1 MSHQP
6 PAAVA
11 QAAAT
16 GLRLRAS
23 MPPSRRG
30 GTAVGIAR
38 ARDLANRRPVSDS
51 TIVRMR
57 SYFARHAVD
66 ASAPGWGVD
75 SKGWQAWLL
84 WGGDAGRA
92 WSNRITLGVQPAAD
106 NGRIVDHGGARRPN
120 PAETFGQRGTM
131 NGSQIDLDH
140 YKQGHRFVVFASP
153 GKRACYTDE
162 AHEAAAAA
170 NSLGKNAFAMKL
182 FDRGRRLERLGS
194 SGSEH
199 VADALRSGS
208 DESEVRHNPPRRPP
222 AGAQM
227 DLFAAPVVASTPI
240 DVKAVPEIVE
250 PESLPRQQI
259 AAGWSNRLP
268 WPEKFEDKGEYDRL
282 HDGGTSHMLYRHVID
297 DRTSRCFCIPETMW
311 EEFDSRLA
319 VMLKQAKRCHV
330 EVDVITYRPFST
342 VWHWT
347 TYRDEQDYAGTPHS
361 MRCMAKMVQINAPTI
376 KIAGWKAIAKVDHQ
390 KAGAGKWANLQFKFS
405 ADAKYDIE
413 KFASAPPQC
422 DHCNLLRH
430 RASTV
435 LVQDD
440 QGKIKQLGMD
450 CLTDYTGHDW
460 SKLLNFGSVMAS
472 FEDDCDSMGESGGMF
487 RRRATIREFM
497 ELAAKWL
504 RTHPFIS
511 KRAAEERHE
520 ESSAEAIE
528 FLLVKRSRG
537 DLKDKEIEELTPV
550 AEDVAAVEQAIEWA
564 INLPGR
570 SDYEFNLKAIAIG
583 ADSLLK
589 NRHVG
594 LATAMIAGFYRWV
607 EDGRIERAK
616 KADVVDPGPV
626 GEIGERITVY
636 VEQLGTKLF
645 TSFYGETVL
654 HKWAQVGTGVRLSAF
669 HGGREFTDENGL
681 ALVDGARGWVTGT
694 VKDHK
699 EYRGVSETQLT
710 RCAWSNTEP
719 VEKKAKKRKNPEEMD
734 NWWDELDD
742 HSNPDEW
749 PAPVE
754 FRLTRRNGPALPQ
767 APRPFHAWK
776 VTGTTQAADHGT
788 YQKATHYNV
797 ISPEGKRGSLVPTHG
812 VYRFVEQLS
821 FFDPMEGFALTAQES
836 SRKPA
841 PRPAILP
848 EPQQMGFRFNGKN
861 SLTSPGL
868 FNTQTAILD
877 LPGVHAPLV
886 HTHTLKPRPAGVS
899 VPLEGHGGRV
909 LTGKPRLADDG
920 TIVVRAKDP
929 KSGKLIE
936 IPVPPGALDWR
947 VDLATPPRELHG
959 PLVPAPVAIA
969 KGSVQRGVSIY
980 PLGTR
985 RDQFGN
991 PVGEARMPTGDLI
1004 EYAWRVVPLG
1014 DLIVSH
1020 DPWSLETNKAYPQV
1034 LQPRDRSRSSYA
1046 DQINRLVR
1054 EFDPQLLTWSATAA
1068 DGAPIIGPDLVVESG
1083 NGRTMALS
1091 RVYREGTAKADA
1103 YRTTIAAWA
1112 EHLGLPEDQIARIAA
1127 VKDPVLVRLRL
1138 TDVDRAAF
1146 AREANVSGQ
1155 QGMAAAEQA
1164 ISDAAALTP
1173 ALVGRLDPSA
1183 DLSSAGNQGFVS
1195 DYIEQ
1200 VAGRQ
1205 ARGTM
1210 ADLRG
1215 KLSLAGETRIRYALF
1230 AFAYGPA
1237 SHSLLPEI
1245 AEFRDSDLTAFLRG
1259 MMMAAPTLAR
1269 LQADIAE
1276 GIFDAGYAVGASVS
1290 EAAHFVAA
1298 ARKANAKVWTQFRQ
1312 ISTFPLGAA
1321 AHCWLFA
1328 GFPKGERTSG
1338 PTLTAALLR
1347 YALEVQQHP
1356 AGQMS
1361 FFDSPPPQLEL
1372 IGKAVA
1378 AAVTGDDDPPKGTAA
1393 TEIGK
1398 RMPAAVAEAL
1408 PASWAGVVGAGV
1420 AQAPARAPEFFG
1432 GPVDPPDVSPPPPPP
1447 PAPRSAAASWARH
1460 WLDKGWAFPQADE
1473 LGEPANW
1480 VFKFITRE
1488 DAEHIAKQGE
1498 NPDSAGFYGYI
1509 TAVEGNR
1516 AEFTYIAGNGLFARA
1531 SVPLSDNKGPA
1542 VALTSLDNDLPV
1554 YIRRATIAQWLKGLE
1569 EASYSAAKTAIQN
1582 AIIRYGEDRVRAKI
1596 DEANREFS
1604 GETRPGFSD
1613 TDYDKMIDSYPGAVA
1628 LIASGLDGKI
1638 SRRDLN
1644 DILSSP
1650 PKSEAVDTDADGSP
1664 QSTAVLAAAPLSL
1677 PDPVNSIEVTA
1688 DKKLRWPYLAAVTAA
1703 SVTATA
1709 AQLLEAFD
1717 AFTARLPE
1725 IEDALTAAWRKT
1737 GLRSADKI
1745 RGIVSELTERAMFR
1759 FSPAH
1764 GGMVSYSM
1772 DAFSKDNDY
1781 KKAKISGHRKA
1792 VASQTDETLAAWRD
1806 SVAKKRADFDD
1817 PLSLL
1822 HIENVIKTKGIE
1834 ALTPEQLAIY
1844 DADSVARSRAYRERN
1859 AAQRAVVRP
1868 VMALEGATV
1877 VEGWHTKHNRALWVV
1892 VLPLRIDGD
1901 EFKALA
1907 SKARQLGGQWQNNA
1921 RFTGGK
1927 TPSGFNFDTADGAAR
1942 FASLVGGES
1951 VSTEEDWQE
1960 AQESSRE
1967 AGAAHLREVAEDMIR
1982 RAKGEISRD
1991 RLENTWRRADMATTV
2006 RQNAKALQ
2014 ALGETTLRVANAIE
2028 NNHPALSGIRHVTQV
2043 AELRQTLRS
2052 ASYLWARANDVRHD
2066 EAPEI
2071 TDPRIL
2077 TAVRYPWPEI
2087 WNHDVRR
2094 LAEKMAV
2101 KAGSKRFGAKLL
2113 KMFRVDEDDRS
2124 TLKNHELIEELADA
2138 ARNFRSYGLS
2148 RWDVANIREAILRY
2162 MRLWSANIRTDSEL
2176 REACR
2181 AFQAL
2186 YQAPAGESE
2195 IGKLTREL
2203 IGRNIPGFFPT
2214 PPPVIDRMV
2223 AAAELKPGQR
2233 VLEPSAGKGDIADA
2247 IREAEP
2253 EARLEVVEP
2262 AYSLR
2267 QILELKGFSLVGD
2280 DFMMLAGEWYD
2291 RILMN
2296 PPFEHGADIDH
2307 VRHAFDLLAPG
2318 GRLVAIM
2325 SEGPFFRSDR
2335 KAEAFRQWLESVDG
2349 HSEKLPDGSFAGK
2362 DAFRQTGVAT
2372 RLVTI
2377 EKATP

>member
-1 MSHQP
+1 MSHTP

-11 QAAAT
+11 NAAAA

-38 ARDLANRRPVSDS
+38 ARDLAHRRPVSDS
-51 TIVRMR
+51 TIARMR

-92 WSNRITLGVQPAAD
+92 WSNRITIGVQPAAD
-106 NGRIVDHGGARRPN
+106 NGRIMDHGGARRPN
-120 PAETFGQRGTM
+120 PAETLGQRGTM
-131 NGSQIDLDH
+131 NGCQIDLDH

-162 AHEAAAAA
+162 AHEAAAEA
-170 NSLGKNAFAMKL
+170 NSLGKKAFAMKL

-199 VADALRSGS
+199 VADALRGNPS
-208 DESEVRHNPPRRPP
+208 DDVRH
-222 AGAQM
+222 
-227 DLFAAPVVASTPI
+227 
-240 DVKAVPEIVE
+240 
-250 PESLPRQQI
+250 
-259 AAGWSNRLP
+259 
-268 WPEKFEDKGEYDRL
+268 
-282 HDGGTSHMLYRHVID
+282 
-297 DRTSRCFCIPETMW
+297 
-311 EEFDSRLA
+311 
-319 VMLKQAKRCHV
+319 
-330 EVDVITYRPFST
+330 
-342 VWHWT
+342 
-347 TYRDEQDYAGTPHS
+347 
-361 MRCMAKMVQINAPTI
+361 
-376 KIAGWKAIAKVDHQ
+376 
-390 KAGAGKWANLQFKFS
+390 
-405 ADAKYDIE
+405 
-413 KFASAPPQC
+413 
-422 DHCNLLRH
+422 
-430 RASTV
+430 
-435 LVQDD
+435 
-440 QGKIKQLGMD
+440 
-450 CLTDYTGHDW
+450 
-460 SKLLNFGSVMAS
+460 
-472 FEDDCDSMGESGGMF
+472 
-487 RRRATIREFM
+487 
-497 ELAAKWL
+497 
-504 RTHPFIS
+504 
-511 KRAAEERHE
+511 
-520 ESSAEAIE
+520 
-528 FLLVKRSRG
+528 
-537 DLKDKEIEELTPV
+537 
-550 AEDVAAVEQAIEWA
+550 
-564 INLPGR
+564 
-570 SDYEFNLKAIAIG
+570 
-583 ADSLLK
+583 
-589 NRHVG
+589 
-594 LATAMIAGFYRWV
+594 
-607 EDGRIERAK
+607 
-616 KADVVDPGPV
+616 
-626 GEIGERITVY
+626 
-636 VEQLGTKLF
+636 
-645 TSFYGETVL
+645 
-654 HKWAQVGTGVRLSAF
+654 
-669 HGGREFTDENGL
+669 
-681 ALVDGARGWVTGT
+681 
-694 VKDHK
+694 
-699 EYRGVSETQLT
+699 
-710 RCAWSNTEP
+710 
-719 VEKKAKKRKNPEEMD
+719 
-734 NWWDELDD
+734 
-742 HSNPDEW
+742 
-749 PAPVE
+749 
-754 FRLTRRNGPALPQ
+754 NGPALPQ

-909 LTGKPRLADDG
+909 LTGKPRLAEDG
-920 TIVVRAKDP
+920 TVVVRAKDP

-936 IPVPPGALDWR
+936 IPVPPGAPDWR

-1127 VKDPVLVRLRL
+1127 VKNPVLVRLRL

-1312 ISTFPLGAA
+1312 ISTFPLGDA

-1361 FFDSPPPQLEL
+1361 FFDSPPSQLEL

-1408 PASWAGVVGAGV
+1408 PASWAGVAGAGV
-1420 AQAPARAPEFFG
+1420 AQAPARAAESMVDNA
-1432 GPVDPPDVSPPPPPP
+1432 PVKPAELWTLPVNEYMAARFPDDAMRQRMLDILDAFTPTQAQGVLERDGV
-1447 PAPRSAAASWARH
+1447 PAEHAARLVKELNQPKEAASEAAYWA
-1460 WLDKGWAFPQADE
+1460 
-1473 LGEPANW
+1473 
-1480 VFKFITRE
+1480 
-1488 DAEHIAKQGE
+1488 
-1498 NPDSAGFYGYI
+1498 
-1509 TAVEGNR
+1509 
-1516 AEFTYIAGNGLFARA
+1516 
-1531 SVPLSDNKGPA
+1531 
-1542 VALTSLDNDLPV
+1542 
-1554 YIRRATIAQWLKGLE
+1554 E
-1569 EASYSAAKTAIQN
+1569 EASRRLLWKAKNGIKASNAATIREAIREFTA
-1582 AIIRYGEDRVRAKI
+1582 ATGDRVGEWLDIAIAADFDAWQGWMLKIPFDAEKGAFVWAAANKRHEIEESGAKVPI
-1596 DEANREFS
+1596 FLAEAFN
-1604 GETRPGFSD
+1604 
-1613 TDYDKMIDSYPGAVA
+1613 AA
-1628 LIASGLDGKI
+1628 
-1638 SRRDLN
+1638 RRL
-1644 DILSSP
+1644 P

-1759 FSPAH
+1759 FSPAY

-1772 DAFSKDNDY
+1772 DAFGKDNDY
-1781 KKAKISGHRKA
+1781 KKAKIAGHRKA

-1834 ALTPEQLAIY
+1834 AITPEQLAIY

-2280 DFMMLAGEWYD
+2280 DFMMLSGEWYD

-2296 PPFEHGADIDH
+2296 PPFENGADIDH

-2377 EKATP
+2377 EKGTP

>member
-1 MSHQP
+1 MSHEP

-11 QAAAT
+11 KAAAA

-51 TIVRMR
+51 TIARMR

-92 WSNRITLGVQPAAD
+92 WSNRITIGVQPAAD
-106 NGRIVDHGGARRPN
+106 NDRIVDHGGARRPN
-120 PAETFGQRGTM
+120 PAETLGQRGTM

-162 AHEAAAAA
+162 AHEAAAEA
-170 NSLGKNAFAMKL
+170 NSLGKKAFAMKL

-199 VADALRSGS
+199 VADALRGNPS
-208 DESEVRHNPPRRPP
+208 DDEVRGNPMTLPLVRGAERIAASDAPAEYGRSKRLQLAAESEGLSMVGGEMVPHESVALNMLGDGQAWDIHVQRSRHSGRFWITVSRTWYGPRKDGRGASLAAEKSDVKEWDLGNALIECIREAKRKQPPISEEELEAAIQKRKAESAPHRHN
-222 AGAQM
+222 
-227 DLFAAPVVASTPI
+227 
-240 DVKAVPEIVE
+240 
-250 PESLPRQQI
+250 
-259 AAGWSNRLP
+259 
-268 WPEKFEDKGEYDRL
+268 
-282 HDGGTSHMLYRHVID
+282 
-297 DRTSRCFCIPETMW
+297 
-311 EEFDSRLA
+311 
-319 VMLKQAKRCHV
+319 
-330 EVDVITYRPFST
+330 
-342 VWHWT
+342 
-347 TYRDEQDYAGTPHS
+347 
-361 MRCMAKMVQINAPTI
+361 
-376 KIAGWKAIAKVDHQ
+376 
-390 KAGAGKWANLQFKFS
+390 
-405 ADAKYDIE
+405 
-413 KFASAPPQC
+413 
-422 DHCNLLRH
+422 
-430 RASTV
+430 
-435 LVQDD
+435 
-440 QGKIKQLGMD
+440 
-450 CLTDYTGHDW
+450 
-460 SKLLNFGSVMAS
+460 
-472 FEDDCDSMGESGGMF
+472 
-487 RRRATIREFM
+487 
-497 ELAAKWL
+497 
-504 RTHPFIS
+504 
-511 KRAAEERHE
+511 
-520 ESSAEAIE
+520 
-528 FLLVKRSRG
+528 
-537 DLKDKEIEELTPV
+537 
-550 AEDVAAVEQAIEWA
+550 
-564 INLPGR
+564 
-570 SDYEFNLKAIAIG
+570 
-583 ADSLLK
+583 
-589 NRHVG
+589 
-594 LATAMIAGFYRWV
+594 
-607 EDGRIERAK
+607 
-616 KADVVDPGPV
+616 
-626 GEIGERITVY
+626 
-636 VEQLGTKLF
+636 
-645 TSFYGETVL
+645 
-654 HKWAQVGTGVRLSAF
+654 
-669 HGGREFTDENGL
+669 
-681 ALVDGARGWVTGT
+681 
-694 VKDHK
+694 
-699 EYRGVSETQLT
+699 
-710 RCAWSNTEP
+710 
-719 VEKKAKKRKNPEEMD
+719 
-734 NWWDELDD
+734 
-742 HSNPDEW
+742 
-749 PAPVE
+749 
-754 FRLTRRNGPALPQ
+754 PALPQ
-767 APRPFHAWK
+767 PPRPFHAWK

-821 FFDPMEGFALTAQES
+821 FFDPMEGFALTAQAPA
-836 SRKPA
+836 KPA
-841 PRPAILP
+841 PRQAIMP

-861 SLTSPGL
+861 SLTRPGL

-886 HTHTLKPRPAGVS
+886 HTHALKPRPAGVS

-920 TIVVRAKDP
+920 TIVVRAKDQ
-929 KSGKLIE
+929 KTGKLIE
-936 IPVPPGALDWR
+936 IPVPAGAPDWR

-959 PLVPAPVAIA
+959 PLVPAPVAVA

-1103 YRTTIAAWA
+1103 YRSTIAAWA
-1112 EHLGLPEDQIARIAA
+1112 EHLGLPEDQIARIAEL
-1127 VKDPVLVRLRL
+1127 KDPVLVRLRL

-1195 DYIEQ
+1195 DFIEQ

-1259 MMMAAPTLAR
+1259 MMMGAPTLAR

-1276 GIFDAGYAVGASVS
+1276 GLFDAGYAVGASVS

-1321 AHCWLFA
+1321 AHCWIFA

-1361 FFDSPPPQLEL
+1361 FFDAPPSQLEL

-1408 PASWAGVVGAGV
+1408 PASWAAVAAAGV
-1420 AQAPARAPEFFG
+1420 AQAQERAAESIMDNAPVKPAEPWTL
-1432 GPVDPPDVSPPPPPP
+1432 PVNEYMAARFPDD
-1447 PAPRSAAASWARH
+1447 AMRQRM
-1460 WLDKGWAFPQADE
+1460 LDI
-1473 LGEPANW
+1473 LN
-1480 VFKFITRE
+1480 
-1488 DAEHIAKQGE
+1488 
-1498 NPDSAGFYGYI
+1498 
-1509 TAVEGNR
+1509 
-1516 AEFTYIAGNGLFARA
+1516 EFTPTQAQGVLERDGVPTEHAARLA
-1531 SVPLSDNKGPA
+1531 NELNRPKEA
-1542 VALTSLDNDLPV
+1542 AREAA
-1554 YIRRATIAQWLKGLE
+1554 YQAE
-1569 EASYSAAKTAIQN
+1569 EASRRLLWKAKNGIKASNATAIREAIRGFMASTGDRAAEWIDIAIAADFDDWQGWMPKIPFDAEKGATVWAAVNKRHEIEESGAKVPAFLVEAFNPPRRLPPKSEAVDTDADGSPQSTALSPVTFSDPRHPRVTGQTVGTERMYTWIQRGELQHSTGIEGSPRPIRRFRLYDQN
-1582 AIIRYGEDRVRAKI
+1582 THRPVHESTNFEGRAHYAHTGTEEHVFLDDPNIARPRIAVIGEETDESKRYGAGYMRGYHGKRKI
-1596 DEANREFS
+1596 TSREA
-1604 GETRPGFSD
+1604 G
-1613 TDYDKMIDSYPGAVA
+1613 DKDVEW
-1628 LIASGLDGKI
+1628 LDGYRAGLED
-1638 SRRDLN
+1638 SRADSKQKS
-1644 DILSSP
+1644 DPP

-1677 PDPVNSIEVTA
+1677 PDPVDSIEVTA
-1688 DKKLRWPYLAAVTAA
+1688 EKKLRWPYLAAVTAA
-1703 SVTATA
+1703 SLTATA

-1759 FSPAH
+1759 FSPAY

-1772 DAFSKDNDY
+1772 DAFGKDNDY
-1781 KKAKISGHRKA
+1781 KKAKIAGHRKA

-1822 HIENVIKTKGIE
+1822 HIENVIKTKGTE

-1877 VEGWHTKHNRALWVV
+1877 VEGWHTKHSRALWVV
-1892 VLPLRIDGD
+1892 VLPSRIDGD

-1942 FASLVGGES
+1942 FASLVGGEA

-2077 TAVRYPWPEI
+2077 TAVRYPWPEL
-2087 WNHDVRR
+2087 WNHDIRR

-2113 KMFRVDEDDRS
+2113 KMFRVNEDDRS
-2124 TLKNHELIEELADA
+2124 TLKNHEFIEELADA

-2223 AAAELKPGQR
+2223 AAAELKPGLR

-2296 PPFEHGADIDH
+2296 PPFENGADIDH

-2349 HSEKLPDGSFAGK
+2349 HSEKLPEGSFAGK

-2377 EKATP
+2377 EKGTP

>member
-11 QAAAT
+11 QVAAT

-51 TIVRMR
+51 TIARMR
-57 SYFARHAVD
+57 SYFARHALD

-92 WSNRITLGVQPAAD
+92 WSNRITIGVQPAAD

-120 PAETFGQRGTM
+120 PAETLGQRGTM
-131 NGSQIDLDH
+131 NGCQIDLDH

-162 AHEAAAAA
+162 AHEAAAEA
-170 NSLGKNAFAMKL
+170 NSLGKKAFAMKL

-199 VADALRSGS
+199 VADALRGNPS
-208 DESEVRHNPPRRPP
+208 DDVRH
-222 AGAQM
+222 
-227 DLFAAPVVASTPI
+227 
-240 DVKAVPEIVE
+240 
-250 PESLPRQQI
+250 
-259 AAGWSNRLP
+259 
-268 WPEKFEDKGEYDRL
+268 
-282 HDGGTSHMLYRHVID
+282 
-297 DRTSRCFCIPETMW
+297 
-311 EEFDSRLA
+311 
-319 VMLKQAKRCHV
+319 
-330 EVDVITYRPFST
+330 
-342 VWHWT
+342 
-347 TYRDEQDYAGTPHS
+347 
-361 MRCMAKMVQINAPTI
+361 
-376 KIAGWKAIAKVDHQ
+376 
-390 KAGAGKWANLQFKFS
+390 
-405 ADAKYDIE
+405 
-413 KFASAPPQC
+413 
-422 DHCNLLRH
+422 
-430 RASTV
+430 
-435 LVQDD
+435 
-440 QGKIKQLGMD
+440 
-450 CLTDYTGHDW
+450 
-460 SKLLNFGSVMAS
+460 
-472 FEDDCDSMGESGGMF
+472 
-487 RRRATIREFM
+487 
-497 ELAAKWL
+497 
-504 RTHPFIS
+504 
-511 KRAAEERHE
+511 
-520 ESSAEAIE
+520 
-528 FLLVKRSRG
+528 
-537 DLKDKEIEELTPV
+537 
-550 AEDVAAVEQAIEWA
+550 
-564 INLPGR
+564 
-570 SDYEFNLKAIAIG
+570 
-583 ADSLLK
+583 
-589 NRHVG
+589 
-594 LATAMIAGFYRWV
+594 
-607 EDGRIERAK
+607 
-616 KADVVDPGPV
+616 
-626 GEIGERITVY
+626 
-636 VEQLGTKLF
+636 
-645 TSFYGETVL
+645 
-654 HKWAQVGTGVRLSAF
+654 
-669 HGGREFTDENGL
+669 
-681 ALVDGARGWVTGT
+681 
-694 VKDHK
+694 
-699 EYRGVSETQLT
+699 
-710 RCAWSNTEP
+710 
-719 VEKKAKKRKNPEEMD
+719 
-734 NWWDELDD
+734 
-742 HSNPDEW
+742 
-749 PAPVE
+749 
-754 FRLTRRNGPALPQ
+754 NGPALPQ

-936 IPVPPGALDWR
+936 IPVPPGAPDWR

-1112 EHLGLPEDQIARIAA
+1112 EHLGLPEDQIARIAEI
-1127 VKDPVLVRLRL
+1127 KDPVLVRLRL

-1312 ISTFPLGAA
+1312 ISTFPLGDA

-1408 PASWAGVVGAGV
+1408 PASWAAVAGAGV
-1420 AQAPARAPEFFG
+1420 AQAPDRAAESMVDNAPAKPAELWTLPVNEYMAARF
-1432 GPVDPPDVSPPPPPP
+1432 PDDAMRQRMLDILDAFTPTQAQGVLERDGV
-1447 PAPRSAAASWARH
+1447 PAEHAARLVKELNQPKEAASEAAYWA
-1460 WLDKGWAFPQADE
+1460 
-1473 LGEPANW
+1473 
-1480 VFKFITRE
+1480 
-1488 DAEHIAKQGE
+1488 
-1498 NPDSAGFYGYI
+1498 
-1509 TAVEGNR
+1509 
-1516 AEFTYIAGNGLFARA
+1516 
-1531 SVPLSDNKGPA
+1531 
-1542 VALTSLDNDLPV
+1542 
-1554 YIRRATIAQWLKGLE
+1554 E
-1569 EASYSAAKTAIQN
+1569 EASRRLLWKAKNGIKASNAATIREAIREFTA
-1582 AIIRYGEDRVRAKI
+1582 ATGDRVGEWLDIAIAADFDAWQGWMLKIPFDAEKGAFVWAAANKRHEIEESGAKVPI
-1596 DEANREFS
+1596 FLAEAFN
-1604 GETRPGFSD
+1604 
-1613 TDYDKMIDSYPGAVA
+1613 AA
-1628 LIASGLDGKI
+1628 
-1638 SRRDLN
+1638 RRL
-1644 DILSSP
+1644 P

-1759 FSPAH
+1759 FSPAY

-1772 DAFSKDNDY
+1772 DAFGKDNDY
-1781 KKAKISGHRKA
+1781 KKAKIAGHRKA

-1844 DADSVARSRAYRERN
+1844 DADSVARTRAYRERN

-1927 TPSGFNFDTADGAAR
+1927 TPSGFNFNTAEGAAR

-2124 TLKNHELIEELADA
+2124 TLKNHEFIEELADA

-2148 RWDVANIREAILRY
+2148 RWDVSNIREAILRY

-2296 PPFEHGADIDH
+2296 PPFENGADIDH

-2377 EKATP
+2377 EKGTP

>member
-1 MSHQP
+1 
-6 PAAVA
+6 
-11 QAAAT
+11 
-16 GLRLRAS
+16 
-23 MPPSRRG
+23 
-30 GTAVGIAR
+30 
-38 ARDLANRRPVSDS
+38 
-51 TIVRMR
+51 
-57 SYFARHAVD
+57 
-66 ASAPGWGVD
+66 
-75 SKGWQAWLL
+75 
-84 WGGDAGRA
+84 
-92 WSNRITLGVQPAAD
+92 
-106 NGRIVDHGGARRPN
+106 
-120 PAETFGQRGTM
+120 M
-131 NGSQIDLDH
+131 NGSQQDLDH
-140 YKQGHRFVVFASP
+140 FRKGFRFVVFAKP
-153 GKRACYTDE
+153 GKRDCYTTE

-170 NSLGKNAFAMKL
+170 NSLGKSAFAMKM
-182 FDRGRRLERLGS
+182 FDRGRRLERLGTS
-194 SGSEH
+194 PGAV
-199 VADALRSGS
+199 VADALRSGDGDVGVRNNPMTLPLVRGAERIAAADAPAEYGRS
-208 DESEVRHNPPRRPP
+208 KRLQLAAESE
-222 AGAQM
+222 G
-227 DLFAAPVVASTPI
+227 LFMVGGEMVPYESVALRMLG
-240 DVKAVPEIVE
+240 DGQAWEI
-250 PESLPRQQI
+250 
-259 AAGWSNRLP
+259 
-268 WPEKFEDKGEYDRL
+268 
-282 HDGGTSHMLYRHVID
+282 HV
-297 DRTSRCFCIPETMW
+297 
-311 EEFDSRLA
+311 
-319 VMLKQAKRCHV
+319 Q
-330 EVDVITYRPFST
+330 
-342 VWHWT
+342 
-347 TYRDEQDYAGTPHS
+347 
-361 MRCMAKMVQINAPTI
+361 
-376 KIAGWKAIAKVDHQ
+376 
-390 KAGAGKWANLQFKFS
+390 
-405 ADAKYDIE
+405 
-413 KFASAPPQC
+413 
-422 DHCNLLRH
+422 
-430 RASTV
+430 
-435 LVQDD
+435 
-440 QGKIKQLGMD
+440 
-450 CLTDYTGHDW
+450 
-460 SKLLNFGSVMAS
+460 
-472 FEDDCDSMGESGGMF
+472 
-487 RRRATIREFM
+487 
-497 ELAAKWL
+497 
-504 RTHPFIS
+504 
-511 KRAAEERHE
+511 
-520 ESSAEAIE
+520 
-528 FLLVKRSRG
+528 RSRHSG
-537 DLKDKEIEELTPV
+537 KFWI
-550 AEDVAAVEQAIEWA
+550 AVSRTWYG
-564 INLPGR
+564 PR
-570 SDYEFNLKAIAIG
+570 
-583 ADSLLK
+583 
-589 NRHVG
+589 
-594 LATAMIAGFYRWV
+594 
-607 EDGRIERAK
+607 EDGRGASLAAEK
-616 KADVVDPGPV
+616 SDVKEWDLGKALT
-626 GEIGERITVY
+626 ECI
-636 VEQLGTKLF
+636 
-645 TSFYGETVL
+645 
-654 HKWAQVGTGVRLSAF
+654 
-669 HGGREFTDENGL
+669 RE
-681 ALVDGARGWVTGT
+681 A
-694 VKDHK
+694 
-699 EYRGVSETQLT
+699 
-710 RCAWSNTEP
+710 
-719 VEKKAKKRKNPEEMD
+719 KRKQPPISEE
-734 NWWDELDD
+734 ELETAIQRRKAE
-742 HSNPDEW
+742 S
-749 PAPVE
+749 A
-754 FRLTRRNGPALPQ
+754 TRRNGPALPQ
-767 APRPFHAWK
+767 PPRPFHAWK

-909 LTGKPRLADDG
+909 LTGKPRLAEDG
-920 TIVVRAKDP
+920 TVVVRAKDP

-936 IPVPPGALDWR
+936 IPVPPGAPDWR

-959 PLVPAPVAIA
+959 PLVPAPVSIA

-1020 DPWSLETNKAYPQV
+1020 DPWSLETNKSYPQV

-1112 EHLGLPEDQIARIAA
+1112 EHLGLPEDQIARIAEI
-1127 VKDPVLVRLRL
+1127 KDPVLVRLRL

-1361 FFDSPPPQLEL
+1361 FFDAPPSQLEL

-1408 PASWAGVVGAGV
+1408 PASWAAVAGAGV
-1420 AQAPARAPEFFG
+1420 AQAPDRAAESMVDNAPAKPAELWTLPVNEYMAARF
-1432 GPVDPPDVSPPPPPP
+1432 PDDAMRQRMLKILNDFTATQAQGVLERDGVPTEH
-1447 PAPRSAAASWARH
+1447 AARLVNELKRTERATTPLQGDSNVTDRTSWGRH
-1460 WLDKGWAFPQADE
+1460 WLDKGWAFPLPDE

-1516 AEFTYIAGNGLFARA
+1516 AEFTYIAGNGLFASA

-1644 DILSSP
+1644 DILRSP
-1650 PKSEAVDTDADGSP
+1650 PKSEAVDTDADASP
-1664 QSTAVLAAAPLSL
+1664 QSTADLAGESMDL
-1677 PDPVNSIEVTA
+1677 PDPTIIEVTPE
-1688 DKKLRWPYLAAVTAA
+1688 KKLRWPYRSALAKAA
-1703 SVTATA
+1703 FTATA

-1725 IEDALTAAWRKT
+1725 IEAALTAAWRKS
-1737 GLRSADKI
+1737 GLRSAEKI
-1745 RGIVSELTERAMFR
+1745 RDNVNHLVDQTLFF
-1759 FSPAH
+1759 FSPASD
-1764 GGMVSYSM
+1764 GSVTYSM
-1772 DAFSKDNDY
+1772 GQIGNPESFR
-1781 KKAKISGHRKA
+1781 KAKIAGHRKA
-1792 VASQTDETLAAWRD
+1792 VAAQTDEALEAWKEKT
-1806 SVAKKRADFDD
+1806 AKTREEFAD
-1817 PLSLL
+1817 PLSLR
-1822 HIENVIKTKGIE
+1822 HIERIVDLKGAE

-1844 DADSVARSRAYRERN
+1844 DADSASRTRERREKD
-1859 AAQRAVVRP
+1859 ATYRAVVRP
-1868 VMALEGATV
+1868 VTSLEGATV

-1892 VLPLRIDGD
+1892 VLPARIGPD

-1907 SKARQLGGQWQNNA
+1907 SRAKQLGGTWQNNA
-1921 RFTGGK
+1921 RFTDGR
-1927 TPSGFNFDTADGAAR
+1927 TPSGFNFDTAEAANR
-1942 FASLVGGES
+1942 FATLVGGAA
-1951 VSTEEDWQE
+1951 VSTAEDWQE
-1960 AQESSRE
+1960 AQESGRE
-1967 AGAAHLREVAEDMIR
+1967 AGAAHLRETAESMIS
-1982 RAKGEISRD
+1982 RAQEALGRD
-1991 RLENTWRRADMATTV
+1991 RLTNTARRADMAASV
-2006 RQNAKALQ
+2006 LADAQNLL
-2014 ALGETTLRVANAIE
+2014 ALGQTTLRVADAVE
-2028 NNHPALSGIRHVTQV
+2028 ANNPALAGIRHVTQIG
-2043 AELRQTLRS
+2043 ELLAILRNAAWEWHRQHGDD
-2052 ASYLWARANDVRHD
+2052 RADKPAVS
-2066 EAPEI
+2066 
-2071 TDPRIL
+2071 DPKIL
-2077 TAVRYPWPEI
+2077 PLVKYPWPMI
-2087 WNHDVRR
+2087 WGDDLRR
-2094 LAEKMAV
+2094 LAGRMADTP
-2101 KAGSKRFGAKLL
+2101 GSKRLGAKLL
-2113 KMFRVDEDDRS
+2113 KWAGKPGDEKRIEF
-2124 TLKNHELIEELADA
+2124 KNHEAIEELADA
-2138 ARNFRSYGLS
+2138 ARNFKSYGLTQ
-2148 RWDVANIREAILRY
+2148 WDVANMREAIQRY
-2162 MRLWSANIRTDSEL
+2162 MRLWSANIRTGSEL
-2176 REACR
+2176 REALR
-2181 AFQAL
+2181 AFAAL
-2186 YQAPAGESE
+2186 YTAPKGESDVE
-2195 IGKLTREL
+2195 KATRDL
-2203 IGRNIPGFFPT
+2203 IGRNIAGFFPT
-2214 PPPVIDRMV
+2214 PRPIVDRMIS
-2223 AAAELKPGQR
+2223 AAALEPGQAI
-2233 VLEPSAGKGDIADA
+2233 LEPSAGKGDIAEA

-2253 EARLEVVEP
+2253 QAKLDVIEVVP
-2262 AYSLR
+2262 TLR
-2267 QILELKGFSLVGD
+2267 EILRLKGFELVD
-2280 DFMMLAGEWYD
+2280 SDFLEHAGEYD

-2296 PPFEHGADIDH
+2296 PPFENGADIEH
-2307 VRHAFDLLAPG
+2307 VRHAYDLLKPG

-2325 SEGPFFRSDR
+2325 SEGPFFRQAR
-2335 KAEAFRQWLESVDG
+2335 KDEAFRQWLDSVDG
-2349 HSEKLPDGSFAGK
+2349 HSEKLPPDSFAGK

-2377 EKATP
+2377 QKPEVEVAAEIAKRIPVVVRNALPASWRAALPVAAAVVEPPRSADPPPKSEAVDNDADAILVSGWPNDGNSIANFLRKSIDSHKRAWLQNFIAAMVENGRSPEVAKTVAPNMWKATAHAIFNANDPQGALDVNNTSSRQAFTATFGAPLGRTQKGKNEALSGVKSNLYREYYRS